1 MPKLSRFVL
10 DLVPELFVQLCGN
23 ATASVLPDTVQ
34 RNIAKGAIEAALTLE
49 AALKDANEG
58 EAEHADVVESRELSR
73 KQRAAA
79 GDILER
85 ARELAPRMLE
95 RIAADLDRPP
105 FVMPPMPPAGEPVVA
120 PTEDPK
126 PEAPP
131 VS

>member
-58 EAEHADVVESRELSR
+58 EAEHDDVRAARALTR
-73 KQRAAA
+73 KQREAQAS
-79 GDILER
+79 IIER
-85 ARELAPRMLE
+85 AAELAPRLLE
-95 RIAADLDRPP
+95 RMTADLDRSDAFRAP
-105 FVMPPMPPAGEPVVA
+105 VPAPA
-120 PTEDPK
+120 
-126 PEAPP
+126 PEAPAP
-131 VS
+131 EATPAS